1 MRRKLAPIAILAFL
15 PYQTGLADPI
25 HAVADGGYW
34 HHDSGWVFPEKIGEF
49 VRVGIPQDVAGSEDA
64 VAHYAR
70 VENAVRS
77 TASVDVYRA
86 ASAAAREL
94 EARSGS
100 ASSDTT
106 LIVSTTRGLSA
117 TREISDAGKPLLIA
131 TYFVD
136 AGEWR
141 VRIRVT
147 GASLE
152 AMDEFVRGQ
161 RWETLGNH

>member
-1 MRRKLAPIAILAFL
+1 MHRKLLLIALLATLPHAP
-15 PYQTGLADPI
+15 GLADPI
-25 HAVADGGYW
+25 HAAAGGAYW
-34 HHDSGWVFPEKIGEF
+34 HHGSGWTFPEIVGGF
-49 VRVGIPQDVAGSEDA
+49 ARVGIPQDVAGSEDA

-70 VENAVRS
+70 VENGIRS
-77 TASVDVYRA
+77 IASVDVYQA
-86 ASAAAREL
+86 ASAAAAQL

-100 ASSDTT
+100 KSSDSVLPVSET
-106 LIVSTTRGLSA
+106 LGLSA
-117 TREISDAGKPLLIA
+117 KREVHDAGKPSMIA
-131 TYFVD
+131 TYFID

-161 RWETLGNH
+161 RWDTLGNH

>member
-64 VAHYAR
+64 VAHFAR
-70 VENAVRS
+70 DEHGVRS
-77 TASVDVYRA
+77 TGSVDVYRA

-100 ASSDTT
+100 ASSATV
-106 LIVSTTRGLSA
+106 IVSTARGLSA
-117 TREISDAGKPLLIA
+117 RREVSDTGQPLLIA
-131 TYFVD
+131 TYFID